1 LIIQEGAF
9 LPYLGGFSDVKQLIN
24 FEDSIF
30 KRKNIPKNIL
40 DFFPFFLER
49 IIVLKI

>member
-30 KRKNIPKNIL
+30 KRKNIL